1 MPQIK
6 VVFYRDE
13 KGAPVVEW
21 LARLRESDRLAY
33 AKCAARIRQLAAL
46 GHELRRPIADY
57 LESGVYELRVRRGRV
72 NYRILYFF
80 YGQQVAVLS
89 HAITKEDRLSKSDLK
104 RAIERKKLFES
115 KPESYCFQMEI

>member
-1 MPQIK
+1 MPQVK

-21 LARLRESDRLAY
+21 LVRLRESDSLAY

-46 GHELRRPIADY
+46 GHELRRPTADY
-57 LESGVYELRVRRGRV
+57 LKSGIYELRARKGRV

-80 YGQQVAVLS
+80 YGQKVTVL
-89 HAITKEDRLSKSDLK
+89 ANAATKENKISREDLR
-104 RAIERKKLFES
+104 RAIERKKLFETD
-115 KPESYCFQMEI
+115 PELHSFQEEI